1 LLEQQRPKGS
11 NPRKASMP
19 RATEPTA
26 KAGTSKAADT
36 ARKRAFA
43 EAYIANKRN
52 GRLAAIAAGLSEKG
66 AEIAA
71 VRILKDPGVVALIAE
86 LTAAHEQSLGLKTD
100 ATLRETDRLIR
111 SDLRTLIGP
120 NCTVKDPSEWD
131 DEMAAAV
138 ASFEV
143 VEEFSGTG
151 EDRKLTGYVKK
162 IKLWDKNA
170 AIDKGMRHLGLYE
183 KDNAQ
188 HGESLMIKIELVE

>member
-1 LLEQQRPKGS
+1 MATHFFPSDAGTPRAVHNAGLLGQQRPKGS

-111 SDLRTLIGP
+111 SDLRKLIGP
-120 NCTVKDPSEWD
+120 NCTVKDPERMGRRNGRS
-131 DEMAAAV
+131 
-138 ASFEV
+138 
-143 VEEFSGTG
+143 
-151 EDRKLTGYVKK
+151 RCQL
-162 IKLWDKNA
+162 
-170 AIDKGMRHLGLYE
+170 
-183 KDNAQ
+183 
-188 HGESLMIKIELVE
+188 

>member
-1 LLEQQRPKGS
+1 MPCATKPK
-11 NPRKASMP
+11 
-19 RATEPTA
+19 T
-26 KAGTSKAADT
+26 KAGTSKAAVT
-36 ARKRAFA
+36 VRKRAFA

-66 AEIAA
+66 AEVAA
-71 VRILKDPGVVALIAE
+71 VRMLKDPGVVALIAE
-86 LTAAHEQSLGLKTD
+86 LTAAHEQSSGLKTD

-111 SDLRTLIGP
+111 SDLRKLIGP